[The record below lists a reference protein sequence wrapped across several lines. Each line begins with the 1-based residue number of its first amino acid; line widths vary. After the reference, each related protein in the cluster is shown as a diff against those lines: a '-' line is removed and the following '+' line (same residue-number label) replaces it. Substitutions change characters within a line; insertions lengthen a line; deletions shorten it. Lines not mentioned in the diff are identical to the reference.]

1 MSERTYLKAL
11 CAGLLE
17 EQSKWA
23 YAADSVI
30 GEGFVEIAADTVE
43 GFSNAEMPPGM
54 DVLATHV
61 ASFGELWSAFR
72 ARVVEDEFSVP
83 AVETFL
89 VLNKIHQICA
99 EDAAGPPKVVE
110 SIATLAAQKVPDAQ
124 ICNIY
129 EWVDGGG
136 NLETWKLQEEL
147 AEPGK
152 HVPKDFVHPQEM
164 RRRKALAA
172 AKLKLIELQQR
183 CYLKAEALTT
193 TAPEALEDL
202 LDQNISTGQIARMLR
217 MTPIDVIAA
226 CDKIGREPPPLD
238 YDSPHAAKAP
248 QEPELSEEAER
259 SFEAGQKVAVGS
271 VAAAA
276 ESEPYSTS
284 TTAEALG
291 DDDQPM
297 TIDQQVI
304 ALHEGGQTAKGI
316 VDAMAGAGEEISRQ
330 KVTAIIQRFKTDP
343 VVFGA

>member
-30 GEGFVEIAADTVE
+30 GEGFVEIAADTID
-43 GFSNAEMPPGM
+43 GFGNAEIPTGM

-61 ASFGELWSAFR
+61 ASFGELWKAYR
-72 ARVVEDEFSVP
+72 ARTVEDEFAVP
-83 AVETFL
+83 TADTFV
-89 VLNKIHQICA
+89 VLNDIHQIGA

-110 SIATLAAQKVPDAQ
+110 SIATLVAQKVPDAQ

-129 EWVDGGG
+129 EWVGSSG

-164 RRRKALAA
+164 RRRKELAA
-172 AKLKLIELQQR
+172 AKHKLVELQQR

-193 TAPEALEDL
+193 TAPEPLQDL
-202 LDQNISTGQIARMLR
+202 IAQGISTGQIARMLR

-226 CDKIGREPPPLD
+226 CDKAGIDPPPLD

-259 SFEAGQKVAVGS
+259 SFKAGQKVAVGS
-271 VAAAA
+271 VAAA
-276 ESEPYSTS
+276 EEPGEYRKS
-284 TTAEALG
+284 TTGEEVLTET
-291 DDDQPM
+291 M
-297 TIDQQVI
+297 TVEQQVI
-304 ALHEGGQTAKGI
+304 ALHEGEQTALGI
-316 VDAMAGAGEEISRQ
+316 VTAMEANGVEISRQ
-330 KVTAIIQRFKTDP
+330 KVSAIVKRYKENPEQFIT
-343 VVFGA
+343 